1 MSLASSGV
9 KQCLCCSG
17 ATEMSSFR
25 VPLMHLSRFRTG
37 DGRLRSCKNL
47 QRSSSRSLSAS
58 CLGMN
63 TKFETCLKLGSGCDR
78 LRSYFRHHRSAV
90 QIKPLAILET
100 YFCKLPGYRKMPV
113 VAQFCKVTVIDPK
126 QKDGFEI
133 SFTIPKLSREDN
145 VESKQKTMP
154 NLTLRLWL
162 LICILI
168 NGQISECHTYS
179 RETVFAKP
187 V

>member
-1 MSLASSGV
+1 
-9 KQCLCCSG
+9 
-17 ATEMSSFR
+17 
-25 VPLMHLSRFRTG
+25 
-37 DGRLRSCKNL
+37 
-47 QRSSSRSLSAS
+47 
-58 CLGMN
+58 MN

-179 RETVFAKP
+179 RETVLPNLFEEARHSKRDRRKWVEEATNVCRRLPSHLTEGRWAATQSARRRPRRPFVLAIERPFAC
-187 V
+187 